1 MLFDSFTVLFRT
13 LIVGTLSYLTLIV
26 LLRISGKRTLSQ
38 WNAFDFIVTVAF
50 GSLLATMIL
59 SKDTSVAQG
68 VLGFALL
75 VVLQYA
81 VSWLSIRYA
90 DVRNLI
96 KSEPTLLLYRGE
108 FRQAAL
114 KENRVTE
121 GEIRAAVRSQGI
133 AGLEDVEA
141 VVLETDGSFSVIRH
155 FETSSDS
162 ALKGVEGY
170 PDKPTETTTETTATP
185 S

>member
-1 MLFDSFTVLFRT
+1 LLFDSFTVLFRT
-13 LIVGTLSYLTLIV
+13 LIVGTLSYVTLVI
-26 LLRISGKRTLSQ
+26 LLRVSGKRTLAR

-81 VSWLSIRYA
+81 VSWLSERYA

-96 KSEPTLLLYRGE
+96 KAEPTLLLYQGE
-108 FRQAAL
+108 FRQAVL
-114 KENRVTE
+114 RENRVTE
-121 GEIRAAVRSQGI
+121 GEIRAAVRNQGI
-133 AGLEDVEA
+133 ACLEDIEA
-141 VVLETDGSFSVIRH
+141 VVLETDGSFSVIQN
-155 FETSSDS
+155 FEATSAS
-162 ALKGVEGY
+162 ALKGVKGY
-170 PDKPTETTTETTATP
+170 PGKTTETSATQ

>member
-1 MLFDSFTVLFRT
+1 MIFFDDWFGLLRV
-13 LIVGTLSYLTLIV
+13 LIVGVCGYLSLLV
-26 LLRISGKRTLSQ
+26 LLRVSGKRTLAR

-75 VVLQYA
+75 VVLQYT
-81 VSWLSIRYA
+81 VSWLSVRYA

-96 KSEPTLLLYRGE
+96 KSEPTLLLYQGE

-133 AGLEDVEA
+133 SGLEDVEA
-141 VVLETDGSFSVIRH
+141 VILETDGSFSVIRK
-155 FETSSDS
+155 FEASSES
-162 ALKGVEGY
+162 ALKGVKGY
-170 PDKPTETTTETTATP
+170 PGETTGEPTATP

>member
-13 LIVGTLSYLTLIV
+13 LIVGTLSYITLIV
-26 LLRISGKRTLSQ
+26 LLRISGKRTLSK

-75 VVLQYA
+75 VVLQYL
-81 VSWLSIRYA
+81 VSWLSVRYA
-90 DVRNLI
+90 DVRAWI
-96 KSEPTLLLYRGE
+96 KAEPTLLLYQGE
-108 FRQAAL
+108 FRHAAL
-114 KENRVTE
+114 KDNRVTE
-121 GEIRAAVRSQGI
+121 GEVRAAIRSQGI
-133 AGLEDVEA
+133 AAVEDVEA
-141 VVLETDGSFSVIRH
+141 VILETDGSFSVIRK
-155 FETSSDS
+155 FEASTES
-162 ALKGVEGY
+162 ALKGVKGY
-170 PDKPTETTTETTATP
+170 PGKTTETSATQ